1 MKDEKETNWI
11 VICESKYWEEGKET
25 DEKFIKAS
33 YAKWK

>member
-25 DEKFIKAS
+25 DENVKCK
-33 YAKWK
+33 